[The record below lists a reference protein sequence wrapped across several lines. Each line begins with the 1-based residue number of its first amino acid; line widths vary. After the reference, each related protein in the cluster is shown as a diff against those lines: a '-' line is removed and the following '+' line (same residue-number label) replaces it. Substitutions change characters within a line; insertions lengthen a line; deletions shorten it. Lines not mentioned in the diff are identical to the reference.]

1 MLRSTVLSTAT
12 TERNTRTNEEFEGF
26 QMQAAMN
33 ISKYYP
39 KIFFLEGLRK
49 TRKLSSEDSLYTSR
63 DCNRV
68 AADTTQRTTATSS

>member
-1 MLRSTVLSTAT
+1 
-12 TERNTRTNEEFEGF
+12 
-26 QMQAAMN
+26 MQAAMH

-63 DCNRV
+63 DCNLV
-68 AADTTQRTTATSS
+68 AADTIQRTTATSSWSAEEHTDIWHVQRVLWELLVLGL